1 MGRSRHIDRHKVG
14 RARFEYYDDE
24 GLVKNKPLIAYLDS
38 LPIPPAWKEVR
49 ISRSKNAN
57 ILATG
62 FDKVG
67 RLQYLYN
74 PKFRARQEKKKF
86 GRILRFANAL
96 PKMRRIT
103 NEHLSHPGLDKEKVL
118 ACIVRLMDEAYFRI
132 GNEEYA
138 KENQS
143 FGLSTIRSKH
153 ITINGDTV
161 TFDFMGKSGQHQH
174 KKITDRQVAKLIKH
188 LDELPGYEIFKYYDD
203 NGKLTKVKSSDVN
216 AYIKEIMGEE
226 FSAKDFRTWGGTLLA
241 SAELAAVARAKS
253 ERERKKTVTVCVQKV
268 ARKLGNT
275 PAVARSS
282 YIDPRIIKS
291 FMEGNDLRTVRET
304 VRDVA
309 GKSYLSSDER
319 CVLKLLEKA
328 L

>member
-14 RARFEYYDDE
+14 RKRYEYYDDE
-24 GLVKNKPLIAYLDS
+24 GLIKNKALIAYFDS
-38 LPIPPAWKEVR
+38 LAIPPAWKEVR

-57 ILATG
+57 IIATG
-62 FDKVG
+62 FDKAG

-74 PKFRARQEKKKF
+74 PKFRARQEKRKF
-86 GRILRFANAL
+86 EKILHFAEAL

-103 NEHLSHPGLDKEKVL
+103 NEHLSRPGLDREKVL

-143 FGLSTIRSKH
+143 YGLSTIRSKH
-153 ITINGDTV
+153 ITISGDTV

-174 KKITDRQVAKLIKH
+174 KRVTDRQVAKLIKH
-188 LDELPGYEIFKYYDD
+188 LDELPGYEVFKYYDD
-203 NGKLTKVKSSDVN
+203 AGKLTRVKSQDVN

-241 SAELAAVARAKS
+241 SAELAAVERAKT
-253 ERERKKTVTVCVQKV
+253 EQERKKAVTICVQKV

-275 PAVARSS
+275 PAIALSS

-291 FMEGNDLRTVRET
+291 YMESDDLRTIRQT
-304 VRDVA
+304 VKEVA
-309 GKSYLSSDER
+309 GRSYLSSDER